1 MKKNSMKILVIFN
14 RNLFYVEGASSNRF
28 RTIFEGLA
36 LRNVE
41 IHILIAAGYFEWEEY
56 LFHNRYKY
64 PKNIFI
70 HYIGFPYLLR
80 SIKRIKYQSLR
91 RSLIINKQKELQTKI
106 NFDYGWITYG
116 LKNDIY
122 LESIDLFKREGAKI
136 IQEMSEHPVLFMSKN
151 EYNEYL
157 KLICPQVD
165 IMLLMTN
172 GLLDFYSKYI
182 QSSKLY
188 HIPMTV
194 DLDRFSKSKS
204 ISKENIWVISY
215 VGLMKNKKDGV
226 DVLIKAF
233 AAVSKEFKN
242 IRLQLIGPKKP
253 KEDYLEQLNFIEN
266 NNLENIIEYLG
277 EKPRSEIPQLL
288 IDSDCLVLARPSSKQ
303 AQFGFPTKLGEY
315 LATGNPVVAT
325 SVGEIPF
332 YLKNN
337 NNAFIA
343 QPNDVDDFADKIMNV
358 LKDKKNAVKI
368 GKRGFETAN
377 EYFNAEI
384 QSDRIL
390 KILQDNLEAIR

>member
-1 MKKNSMKILVIFN
+1 MKKNNIKILVIFN

-91 RSLIINKQKELQTKI
+91 RRLVINKQKELQAKI

-116 LKNDIY
+116 LKNDVY
-122 LESIDLFKREGAKI
+122 LESIDLFKREGAKV
-136 IQEMSEHPVLFMSKN
+136 IQEMSEHPILFMSKN

-157 KLICPQVD
+157 KLICPQID

-172 GLLDFYSKYI
+172 GLLNFYSKYI

-194 DLDRFSKSKS
+194 DIERFSKSKS
-204 ISKENIWVISY
+204 LNKEDIWVISY
-215 VGLMKNKKDGV
+215 VGLMNNKKDGV
-226 DVLIKAF
+226 DILIKAF
-233 AAVSKEFKN
+233 AIVSKEFKN
-242 IRLQLIGPKKP
+242 IKLNLIGPKKP
-253 KEDYLEQLNFIEN
+253 KEDYLEQLDFIES
-266 NNLENIIEYLG
+266 NNLENTIEYLG

-288 IDSDCLVLARPSSKQ
+288 IDSDCLALARPSSKQ

-315 LATGNPVVAT
+315 LATGNPVVVT
-325 SVGEIPF
+325 SVGEIPL
-332 YLKNN
+332 YLKDEV
-337 NNAFIA
+337 NAFIA
-343 QPNDVDDFADKIMNV
+343 KPTDIEDFSNKILNV
-358 LKDKKNAVKI
+358 LRNIKNANKI

-377 EYFNAEI
+377 EHFNAEV
-384 QSDRIL
+384 QSNKIFKIL
-390 KILQDNLEAIR
+390 KENISR